1 MQYTQNTWKSRL
13 GALGPGILMATAAIG
28 GSHLV
33 ASTQAGAL
41 FGWQLF
47 WLIVVVNVLKYPF
60 FRFGMEY
67 TLATKNS
74 LVEGYKNQGPGYFYS
89 FIALNIIAA
98 VVNTAGVLLLTASLL
113 HYALPISIPVTL
125 LCWVILAMC
134 LIILL
139 LGHFKALDNVAK
151 AIMGLLTIAT
161 ITALVIAI
169 NNGPVAPV
177 NYVGPSPY
185 ELAMLG
191 FMVALMGWMPA
202 PIEISALSSLWLK
215 EKQAQQSVTKSQGLF
230 DFNLGYWL
238 TAGLALV
245 FFSLGALVQYGQN
258 SNIELGGV
266 AFAKQL
272 IDMYASTIGEWARP
286 LVSAIAFLCMF
297 GTTLTVLDGYART
310 LNESH
315 KLLGFKQSKHS
326 LNTWLILQALAGM
339 AVILFFKSALGPMLT
354 FAMTLAFVTTPV
366 FAWLNFSLVRSEP
379 AIKHSLLLRSL
390 TWLGLVYLVGFAV
403 AFVVWKLMGFYFRG
417 SRFEVRGSRYKSNNL
432 CINVD

>member
-1 MQYTQNTWKSRL
+1 MQYTQSTWKSRL

-47 WLIVVVNVLKYPF
+47 WLIMVVNVLKYPF

-125 LCWVILAMC
+125 LCWLILAVC

-230 DFNLGYWL
+230 DFNVGYWL

-245 FFSLGALVQYGQN
+245 FFSLGALVQYGQS

-272 IDMYASTIGEWARP
+272 IDMYALTIGEWARA

-379 AIKHSLLLRSL
+379 AIKHSLLLRGL
-390 TWLGLVYLVGFAV
+390 TWLGLVYLVGFAM
-403 AFVVWKLMGFYFRG
+403 AFVVWKLM
-417 SRFEVRGSRYKSNNL
+417 
-432 CINVD
+432 

>member
-1 MQYTQNTWKSRL
+1 MQYTQSTWKSRL

-47 WLIVVVNVLKYPF
+47 WLIMVVNVLKYPF

-89 FIALNIIAA
+89 FIVLNIIAA

-125 LCWVILAMC
+125 LCWLILAVC

-230 DFNLGYWL
+230 DFNVGYWL

-245 FFSLGALVQYGQN
+245 FFSLGALVQYGQS

-272 IDMYASTIGEWARP
+272 IDMYALTIGEWARP

-379 AIKHSLLLRSL
+379 AIKHSLLLRGL
-390 TWLGLVYLVGFAV
+390 TWLGLVYLVSFAM
-403 AFVVWKLMGFYFRG
+403 AFVVWKLM
-417 SRFEVRGSRYKSNNL
+417 
-432 CINVD
+432 

>member
-1 MQYTQNTWKSRL
+1 MQQTHTSWKSRL

-47 WLIVVVNVLKYPF
+47 WLILVVNVLKYPF

-74 LVEGYKNQGPGYFYS
+74 LVEGYKNKGPVYFYS
-89 FIALNIIAA
+89 FIGLNILAA
-98 VVNTAGVLLLTASLL
+98 IVNTAGVLLLTASLL
-113 HYALPISIPVTL
+113 HYALPIVIEVTL
-125 LCWVILAMC
+125 LCWILLAVC
-134 LIILL
+134 LAILL
-139 LGHFKALDNVAK
+139 LGHFKALDSVAK
-151 AIMGLLTIAT
+151 GIMGLLTLAT
-161 ITALVIAI
+161 VIALVIAFS
-169 NNGPVAPV
+169 NGPMAPAD
-177 NYVGPSPY
+177 YIGPSPY
-185 ELAMLG
+185 ELAMLS

-215 EKQAQQSVTKSQGLF
+215 EKQTQQTVTKSQGLF
-230 DFNLGYWL
+230 DFNVGYWL
-238 TAGLALV
+238 TACLALV
-245 FFSLGALVQYGQN
+245 FFSLGVLVQYGQ
-258 SNIELGGV
+258 SSSIELGGV

-272 IDMYASTIGEWARP
+272 IDMYALTIGEWARP

-310 LNESH
+310 LNESL

-326 LNTWLILQALAGM
+326 LNIWLVLQAFAGM

-379 AIKHSLLLRSL
+379 AIKHSVLLRSL

-403 AFVVWKLMGFYFRG
+403 AFVVWKLAA
-417 SRFEVRGSRYKSNNL
+417 
-432 CINVD
+432 

>member
-1 MQYTQNTWKSRL
+1 MQYTQSTWKSRL

-74 LVEGYKNQGPGYFYS
+74 LVQGYKNQGPGYFYS

-125 LCWVILAMC
+125 LCWLILAVC

-215 EKQAQQSVTKSQGLF
+215 EKQAQQSVTKTQGLF
-230 DFNLGYWL
+230 DFNVGYWL

-245 FFSLGALVQYGQN
+245 FFSLGALVQYGQS

-272 IDMYASTIGEWARP
+272 IDMYALTIGEWARP

-326 LNTWLILQALAGM
+326 LNRWLILQAMAGM

-379 AIKHSLLLRSL
+379 AIKHSVLLRSL

-403 AFVVWKLMGFYFRG
+403 AFVLWKLM
-417 SRFEVRGSRYKSNNL
+417 
-432 CINVD
+432 

>member
-125 LCWVILAMC
+125 LCWLILAVC

-230 DFNLGYWL
+230 DFNVGYWL

-245 FFSLGALVQYGQN
+245 FFSLGALVQYGQS

-272 IDMYASTIGEWARP
+272 IDMYALTIGEWARP

-379 AIKHSLLLRSL
+379 AIKHSLLLRGL

-403 AFVVWKLMGFYFRG
+403 AFVVWKLM
-417 SRFEVRGSRYKSNNL
+417 
-432 CINVD
+432 

>member
-1 MQYTQNTWKSRL
+1 
-13 GALGPGILMATAAIG
+13 MATAAIG

-33 ASTQAGAL
+33 ASTQAGAI

-47 WLIVVVNVLKYPF
+47 WLILVVNVLKYPF

-74 LVEGYKNQGPGYFYS
+74 LVEGYKSKGPFYFYS
-89 FIALNIIAA
+89 FIGLNIVAA

-113 HYALPISIPVTL
+113 HYALPVVIEVTL
-125 LCWVILAMC
+125 LCWMLLGVC
-134 LIILL
+134 LVILL

-151 AIMGLLTIAT
+151 GIMGLLTLATLIAL
-161 ITALVIAI
+161 AIAFS
-169 NNGPVAPV
+169 NGPMAPAD
-177 NYVGPSPY
+177 YVGPSPY
-185 ELAMLG
+185 ELAMLS

-215 EKQAQQSVTKSQGLF
+215 EKQAQQTVSKSQGLF
-230 DFNLGYWL
+230 DFNVGYWL

-245 FFSLGALVQYGQN
+245 FFSLGVLVQYGQT
-258 SNIELGGV
+258 SSIELGGV

-272 IDMYASTIGEWARP
+272 IDMYALTIGEWARP

-315 KLLGFKQSKHS
+315 KLLGFGQSKHS
-326 LNTWLILQALAGM
+326 LNIWLILQAFAGM

-354 FAMTLAFVTTPV
+354 FAMTLSFVTTPV

-379 AIKHSLLLRSL
+379 AIKHSVLLRSL

-403 AFVVWKLMGFYFRG
+403 AFVVWKLAA
-417 SRFEVRGSRYKSNNL
+417 
-432 CINVD
+432 

>member
-1 MQYTQNTWKSRL
+1 MQYTQSTWKSRL

-74 LVEGYKNQGPGYFYS
+74 LVQGYKNQGPGYFYS

-125 LCWVILAMC
+125 LCWLILAVC

-169 NNGPVAPV
+169 NNGLVAPV

-215 EKQAQQSVTKSQGLF
+215 EKQAQQSVTKTQGLF
-230 DFNLGYWL
+230 DFNVGYWL

-245 FFSLGALVQYGQN
+245 FFSLGALVQYGQS

-272 IDMYASTIGEWARP
+272 IDMYALTIGEWARP

-326 LNTWLILQALAGM
+326 LNMWLILQAMAGM

-366 FAWLNFSLVRSEP
+366 FAWLNFSLVRSE
-379 AIKHSLLLRSL
+379 LLLN
-390 TWLGLVYLVGFAV
+390 TAYYCA
-403 AFVVWKLMGFYFRG
+403 A
-417 SRFEVRGSRYKSNNL
+417 
-432 CINVD
+432 

>member
-1 MQYTQNTWKSRL
+1 MQSAVSTLQTRL
-13 GALGPGILMATAAIG
+13 NALGPGILMATAAIG

-33 ASTQAGAL
+33 ASTQAGAI

-60 FRFGMEY
+60 FRFGIEY
-67 TLATKNS
+67 TLATKKS
-74 LVEGYKNQGPGYFYS
+74 LVEGYKSKGPWFFYS
-89 FIALNIIAA
+89 FIGLNIIAA

-113 HYALPISIPVTL
+113 HYALPITISVTL
-125 LCWVILAMC
+125 LCWLILAVCLVIL
-134 LIILL
+134 LF
-139 LGHFKALDNVAK
+139 GHFKALDNVSK
-151 AIMGLLTIAT
+151 AIMALLTLAT
-161 ITALVIAI
+161 VIALGI
-169 NNGPVAPV
+169 AFSNGPMAPV
-177 NYVGPSPY
+177 DYIGPSPY

-215 EKQAQQSVTKSQGLF
+215 EKQSLQTVTRAQGLF

-238 TAGLALV
+238 TAILALV
-245 FFSLGALVQYGQN
+245 FFSLGVLVQYGQ
-258 SNIELGGV
+258 SSEIALGGV

-272 IDMYASTIGEWARP
+272 IDMYALTIGEWARP
-286 LVSAIAFLCMF
+286 LVSIIAFLCMF

-326 LNTWLILQALAGM
+326 LNIWLILQALAGM

-354 FAMTLAFVTTPV
+354 FAMTLAFLTTPI
-366 FAWLNFSLVRSEP
+366 FAWLNFSLVRSVP
-379 AIKHSLLLRSL
+379 TIQHSKLVRSL
-390 TWLGLVYLVGFAV
+390 SWLGLVYLVGFALV
-403 AFVVWKLMGFYFRG
+403 FLVWKFA
-417 SRFEVRGSRYKSNNL
+417 
-432 CINVD
+432 

>member
-1 MQYTQNTWKSRL
+1 MKQTVSKWKSRL
-13 GALGPGILMATAAIG
+13 NALGPGILMATAAIG

-33 ASTQAGAL
+33 ASTQAGAI

-47 WLIVVVNVLKYPF
+47 WLILVVNVLKYPF

-67 TLATKNS
+67 TLATKHS
-74 LVEGYKNQGPGYFYS
+74 LVEGYKNKGPFYFYS
-89 FIALNIIAA
+89 FIGLNIVAA

-113 HYALPISIPVTL
+113 HYALPVVIEVTL
-125 LCWVILAMC
+125 LCWMLLGIC
-134 LIILL
+134 LVILL

-151 AIMGLLTIAT
+151 GIMGLLTLATLIALT
-161 ITALVIAI
+161 IAFG
-169 NNGPVAPV
+169 NGPMAPAD
-177 NYVGPSPY
+177 YVGPSPY
-185 ELAMLG
+185 ELAMLS

-215 EKQAQQSVTKSQGLF
+215 EKQAQQTVTKSQGLF
-230 DFNLGYWL
+230 DFNVGYWL

-245 FFSLGALVQYGQN
+245 FFSLGVLVQYGQT
-258 SNIELGGV
+258 SSIELGGV

-272 IDMYASTIGEWARP
+272 IDMYALTIGEWARP

-315 KLLGFKQSKHS
+315 KLLGFGQSKHS
-326 LNTWLILQALAGM
+326 LSAWLILQALAGM

-354 FAMTLAFVTTPV
+354 FAMTLSFVTTPV
-366 FAWLNFSLVRSEP
+366 FAWLNFSLVRSE
-379 AIKHSLLLRSL
+379 AGIIHSVLLRSL
-390 TWLGLVYLVGFAV
+390 SWLGLVYLVGFAV
-403 AFVVWKLMGFYFRG
+403 AFVVWKLAA
-417 SRFEVRGSRYKSNNL
+417 
-432 CINVD
+432 

>member
-1 MQYTQNTWKSRL
+1 MQQTHTSWKSRL

-47 WLIVVVNVLKYPF
+47 WLILVVNVLKYPF

-74 LVEGYKNQGPGYFYS
+74 LVEGYKNKGPVYFYS
-89 FIALNIIAA
+89 FIGLNILAA
-98 VVNTAGVLLLTASLL
+98 IVNTAGVLLLTASLL
-113 HYALPISIPVTL
+113 HYALPIVIEVTL
-125 LCWVILAMC
+125 LCWILLAVC
-134 LIILL
+134 LAILL
-139 LGHFKALDNVAK
+139 LGHFKALDSVAK
-151 AIMGLLTIAT
+151 GIMGLLTLAT
-161 ITALVIAI
+161 VIALVIAFS
-169 NNGPVAPV
+169 NGPMAPAD
-177 NYVGPSPY
+177 YIGPSPY
-185 ELAMLG
+185 ELAMLS

-215 EKQAQQSVTKSQGLF
+215 EKQTQQTVTKSQGLF
-230 DFNLGYWL
+230 DFNVGYWL
-238 TAGLALV
+238 TACLALV
-245 FFSLGALVQYGQN
+245 FFSLGVLVQYGQS

-272 IDMYASTIGEWARP
+272 IDMYALTIGEWARP

-315 KLLGFKQSKHS
+315 KLLGFGQSKHS
-326 LNTWLILQALAGM
+326 LNIWLILQALAGM

-379 AIKHSLLLRSL
+379 AIKHSVLLRSL

-403 AFVVWKLMGFYFRG
+403 AFVVWKLAA
-417 SRFEVRGSRYKSNNL
+417 
-432 CINVD
+432 

>member
-1 MQYTQNTWKSRL
+1 MQYTQSTWKSRL

-125 LCWVILAMC
+125 LCWLILTVC
-134 LIILL
+134 LIILV

-161 ITALVIAI
+161 ITALVIAM

-230 DFNLGYWL
+230 DFNVGYWL

-245 FFSLGALVQYGQN
+245 FFSLGALVQYGQS

-272 IDMYASTIGEWARP
+272 IDMYALTIGEWARP

-379 AIKHSLLLRSL
+379 AIKHSLLLRGL
-390 TWLGLVYLVGFAV
+390 TWLGLVYLVGFAM
-403 AFVVWKLMGFYFRG
+403 AFVVWKLM
-417 SRFEVRGSRYKSNNL
+417 
-432 CINVD
+432 

>member
-1 MQYTQNTWKSRL
+1 MHTTKAVWKSRL

-33 ASTQAGAL
+33 ASTQAGAI

-47 WLIVVVNVLKYPF
+47 WLILVVNVLKYPF

-74 LVEGYKNQGPGYFYS
+74 LVEGYKSKGPFYFYS
-89 FIALNIIAA
+89 FIGLNIVAA

-113 HYALPISIPVTL
+113 HYALPVVIEVTL
-125 LCWVILAMC
+125 LCWILLGVC
-134 LIILL
+134 LAILL
-139 LGHFKALDNVAK
+139 LGHFKALDSVAK
-151 AIMGLLTIAT
+151 GIMGLLTLAT
-161 ITALVIAI
+161 VIALVIAFS
-169 NNGPVAPV
+169 NGPMAPAD
-177 NYVGPSPY
+177 YVGPSPY
-185 ELAMLG
+185 ELAMLS

-215 EKQAQQSVTKSQGLF
+215 EKQAQQTVSKSQGLF
-230 DFNLGYWL
+230 DFNVGYWL
-238 TAGLALV
+238 TACLALV
-245 FFSLGALVQYGQN
+245 FFSLGVLVQYGQS

-272 IDMYASTIGEWARP
+272 IDMYALTIGEWARP

-315 KLLGFKQSKHS
+315 KLLGFGQSKHS
-326 LNTWLILQALAGM
+326 LNIWLILQALAGM

-354 FAMTLAFVTTPV
+354 FAMTLSFVTTPV

-379 AIKHSLLLRSL
+379 AIKHSVLLRSL

-403 AFVVWKLMGFYFRG
+403 AFVVWKLAF
-417 SRFEVRGSRYKSNNL
+417 
-432 CINVD
+432 

>member
-1 MQYTQNTWKSRL
+1 MQYTQSTWKSRL

-74 LVEGYKNQGPGYFYS
+74 LVQGYKNQGPGYFYS

-125 LCWVILAMC
+125 LCWLILAVC

-215 EKQAQQSVTKSQGLF
+215 EKQAQQSVTKTQGLF
-230 DFNLGYWL
+230 DFNVGYWL

-245 FFSLGALVQYGQN
+245 FFSLGALVQYGQS

-272 IDMYASTIGEWARP
+272 IDMYALTIGEWARP

-326 LNTWLILQALAGM
+326 LNMWLILQAMAGM

-379 AIKHSLLLRSL
+379 AIKHSVLLRSL

-403 AFVVWKLMGFYFRG
+403 AFVLWKLM
-417 SRFEVRGSRYKSNNL
+417 
-432 CINVD
+432 

>member
-1 MQYTQNTWKSRL
+1 MQSAVSNWQSKLN
-13 GALGPGILMATAAIG
+13 ALGPGVLMATAAIG

-33 ASTQAGAL
+33 ASTQAGSL

-47 WLIVVVNVLKYPF
+47 WLIIVVNVLKYPF

-67 TLATKNS
+67 TLATKQS
-74 LVEGYKNQGPGYFYS
+74 LVEGYKQKGPGYFYS
-89 FIALNIIAA
+89 FIALNIVAA

-113 HYALPISIPVTL
+113 HYALPVTVSVTL
-125 LCWVILAMC
+125 LCWLILAVC
-134 LIILL
+134 LLILL
-139 LGHFKALDNVAK
+139 LGHFKALDNVSK
-151 AIMGLLTIAT
+151 LIMGLLTVTTVA
-161 ITALVIAI
+161 ALVVAI
-169 NNGPVAPV
+169 NNGAMAPV
-177 NYVGPSPY
+177 DYVGPSPY

-202 PIEISALSSLWLK
+202 PIEISAISSLWLK
-215 EKQAQQSVTKSQGLF
+215 EKQHQQVVTKQQGLF

-238 TAGLALV
+238 TAALALV
-245 FFSLGALVQYGQN
+245 FFSLGVLVQYGQAQAVQ
-258 SNIELGGV
+258 LGGV

-272 IDMYASTIGEWARP
+272 IDMYALTMGEWARP
-286 LVSAIAFLCMF
+286 LVSGIAFLCMF

-315 KLLGFKQSKHS
+315 KLLPIKQSKHS
-326 LNTWLILQALAGM
+326 LNMWLLLQAFAGM

-379 AIKHSLLLRSL
+379 SIHHSPLLRTLS
-390 TWLGLVYLVGFAV
+390 WLGLAYLVGFALV
-403 AFVVWKLMGFYFRG
+403 FLVWKAM
-417 SRFEVRGSRYKSNNL
+417 
-432 CINVD
+432 

>member
-1 MQYTQNTWKSRL
+1 MQQTHTSWKSHV

-47 WLIVVVNVLKYPF
+47 WLILAVNVLKYPF

-74 LVEGYKNQGPGYFYS
+74 LVEGYKNKGPVYFYS
-89 FIALNIIAA
+89 FIGLNILAA

-113 HYALPISIPVTL
+113 HYALPAVIEVTL
-125 LCWVILAMC
+125 LCWILLGVC
-134 LIILL
+134 LAILL
-139 LGHFKALDNVAK
+139 LGHFKALDSVAK
-151 AIMGLLTIAT
+151 GIMGLLTLAT
-161 ITALVIAI
+161 VIALVIAFS
-169 NNGPVAPV
+169 NGPMAPAD
-177 NYVGPSPY
+177 YVGPSPY
-185 ELAMLG
+185 ELAMLS

-215 EKQAQQSVTKSQGLF
+215 EKQAQQAVTKSQGLF
-230 DFNLGYWL
+230 DFNVGYWL
-238 TAGLALV
+238 TACLALV
-245 FFSLGALVQYGQN
+245 FFSLGVLVQYGQ
-258 SNIELGGV
+258 SSSIELGGV

-272 IDMYASTIGEWARP
+272 IDMYALTIGEWARP

-315 KLLGFKQSKHS
+315 KLLGFGQSKHS
-326 LNTWLILQALAGM
+326 LNIWLILQALAGI

-379 AIKHSLLLRSL
+379 AIKHSVLLRSL

-403 AFVVWKLMGFYFRG
+403 AFVVWKLAA
-417 SRFEVRGSRYKSNNL
+417 
-432 CINVD
+432 

>member
-1 MQYTQNTWKSRL
+1 MHTTKAVWKSRL

-33 ASTQAGAL
+33 ASTQAGAI

-47 WLIVVVNVLKYPF
+47 WLILVVNVLKYPF

-74 LVEGYKNQGPGYFYS
+74 LVEGYKSKGPFYFYS
-89 FIALNIIAA
+89 FIGLNIVAA

-113 HYALPISIPVTL
+113 HYALPVVIEVTL
-125 LCWVILAMC
+125 LCWMLLGVC
-134 LIILL
+134 LVILL

-151 AIMGLLTIAT
+151 GIMGLLTLATLIAL
-161 ITALVIAI
+161 AIAFS
-169 NNGPVAPV
+169 NGPMAPAD
-177 NYVGPSPY
+177 YVGPSPY
-185 ELAMLG
+185 ELAMLS

-215 EKQAQQSVTKSQGLF
+215 EKQAQQTVSKSQGLF
-230 DFNLGYWL
+230 DFNVGYWL

-245 FFSLGALVQYGQN
+245 FFSLGVLVQYGQS

-272 IDMYASTIGEWARP
+272 IDMYALTIGEWARP

-315 KLLGFKQSKHS
+315 KLLGFGQSKHS
-326 LNTWLILQALAGM
+326 LNIWLILQALAGM

-354 FAMTLAFVTTPV
+354 FAMTLSFVTTPV

-379 AIKHSLLLRSL
+379 AIKHSVLLRSL

-403 AFVVWKLMGFYFRG
+403 AFVVWKLAF
-417 SRFEVRGSRYKSNNL
+417 
-432 CINVD
+432 

>member
-74 LVEGYKNQGPGYFYS
+74 LVAGYKNQGPGYFYS

-125 LCWVILAMC
+125 LCWVILAVC

-177 NYVGPSPY
+177 SYVGPSPY

-215 EKQAQQSVTKSQGLF
+215 EKQTQQNVTKNQGLF

-245 FFSLGALVQYGQN
+245 FFSLGALVQYGQS

-272 IDMYASTIGEWARP
+272 IDMYALTIGEWARP

-379 AIKHSLLLRSL
+379 AIKHSLLLRGL
-390 TWLGLVYLVGFAV
+390 TWLGLVYLAGFAV
-403 AFVVWKLMGFYFRG
+403 AFVVWKM
-417 SRFEVRGSRYKSNNL
+417 V
-432 CINVD
+432 

>member
-1 MQYTQNTWKSRL
+1 
-13 GALGPGILMATAAIG
+13 MATAAIG

-33 ASTQAGAL
+33 ASTQAGAI

-47 WLIVVVNVLKYPF
+47 WLILVVNVLKYPF

-74 LVEGYKNQGPGYFYS
+74 LVEGYKSKGPFYFYS
-89 FIALNIIAA
+89 FIGLNIVAA

-113 HYALPISIPVTL
+113 HYALPVVIEVTL
-125 LCWVILAMC
+125 LCWILLGVC
-134 LIILL
+134 LAILL
-139 LGHFKALDNVAK
+139 LGHFKALDSVAK
-151 AIMGLLTIAT
+151 GIMGLLTLAT
-161 ITALVIAI
+161 VIALVIAFS
-169 NNGPVAPV
+169 NGPMAPAD
-177 NYVGPSPY
+177 YVGPSPY
-185 ELAMLG
+185 ELAMLS

-215 EKQAQQSVTKSQGLF
+215 EKQAQQTVSKSQGLF
-230 DFNLGYWL
+230 DFNVGYWL

-245 FFSLGALVQYGQN
+245 FFSLGVLVQYGQT
-258 SNIELGGV
+258 SSIELGGV

-272 IDMYASTIGEWARP
+272 IDMYALTIGEWARP

-315 KLLGFKQSKHS
+315 KLLGFGQSKHS
-326 LNTWLILQALAGM
+326 LNIWLILQAFAGM

-354 FAMTLAFVTTPV
+354 FAMTLSFVTTPV

-379 AIKHSLLLRSL
+379 AIKHSVLLRSL

-403 AFVVWKLMGFYFRG
+403 AFVVWKLAA
-417 SRFEVRGSRYKSNNL
+417 
-432 CINVD
+432 

>member
-1 MQYTQNTWKSRL
+1 MQYTQSTWKSRL

-74 LVEGYKNQGPGYFYS
+74 LVQGYKNQGPGYFYS

-125 LCWVILAMC
+125 LCWLILAVC

-215 EKQAQQSVTKSQGLF
+215 EKQAQQSVTKTQGLF
-230 DFNLGYWL
+230 DFNVGYWL

-245 FFSLGALVQYGQN
+245 FFSLGALVQYGQS

-272 IDMYASTIGEWARP
+272 IDMYALTIGEWARP

-403 AFVVWKLMGFYFRG
+403 AFVLWKLM
-417 SRFEVRGSRYKSNNL
+417 
-432 CINVD
+432 

>member
-1 MQYTQNTWKSRL
+1 MQKSKAVWKSKI

-33 ASTQAGAL
+33 ASTQAGAI

-47 WLIVVVNVLKYPF
+47 WLILVVNVLKYPF

-74 LVEGYKNQGPGYFYS
+74 LVEGYKSKGPFYFYS
-89 FIALNIIAA
+89 FIGLNIVAA

-113 HYALPISIPVTL
+113 HYALPVVIEVTL
-125 LCWVILAMC
+125 LCWILLGVC
-134 LIILL
+134 LAILL
-139 LGHFKALDNVAK
+139 LGHFKALDSVAK
-151 AIMGLLTIAT
+151 GIMGLLTLAT
-161 ITALVIAI
+161 VIALVIAFS
-169 NNGPVAPV
+169 NGPMAPAD
-177 NYVGPSPY
+177 YVGPSPY
-185 ELAMLG
+185 ELAMLS

-215 EKQAQQSVTKSQGLF
+215 EKQAQQTVSKSQGLF
-230 DFNLGYWL
+230 DFNVGYWL

-245 FFSLGALVQYGQN
+245 FFSLGVLVQYGQT
-258 SNIELGGV
+258 SSIELGGV

-272 IDMYASTIGEWARP
+272 IDMYALTIGEWARP

-315 KLLGFKQSKHS
+315 KLLGFGQSKHS
-326 LNTWLILQALAGM
+326 LNIWLILQAFAGM

-354 FAMTLAFVTTPV
+354 FAMTLSFVTTPV

-379 AIKHSLLLRSL
+379 EIKHSLLLRSL
-390 TWLGLVYLVGFAV
+390 TWLGLVYLVGFAM
-403 AFVVWKLMGFYFRG
+403 AFVVWKLM
-417 SRFEVRGSRYKSNNL
+417 
-432 CINVD
+432 

>member
-125 LCWVILAMC
+125 LCWVILAVC

-215 EKQAQQSVTKSQGLF
+215 EKQAQQSVTKNQGLF

-245 FFSLGALVQYGQN
+245 FFSLGALVQYGQS

-272 IDMYASTIGEWARP
+272 IDMYALTIGEWARP

-379 AIKHSLLLRSL
+379 AIKHSLLLRGL
-390 TWLGLVYLVGFAV
+390 TWLGLVYLVGFAM
-403 AFVVWKLMGFYFRG
+403 AFVVWRLM
-417 SRFEVRGSRYKSNNL
+417 
-432 CINVD
+432 

>member
-1 MQYTQNTWKSRL
+1 
-13 GALGPGILMATAAIG
+13 MATAAIG

-33 ASTQAGAL
+33 ASTQAGAI

-47 WLIVVVNVLKYPF
+47 WLILVVNVLKYPF

-74 LVEGYKNQGPGYFYS
+74 LVEGYKSQGPFYFYS
-89 FIALNIIAA
+89 FIGLNIVAA

-113 HYALPISIPVTL
+113 HYALPVVIEVTL
-125 LCWVILAMC
+125 LCWILLGVC
-134 LIILL
+134 LAILL
-139 LGHFKALDNVAK
+139 LGHFKALDSVAK
-151 AIMGLLTIAT
+151 GIMGLLTLAT
-161 ITALVIAI
+161 VIALVIAFS
-169 NNGPVAPV
+169 NGPMAPAD
-177 NYVGPSPY
+177 YVGPSPY
-185 ELAMLG
+185 ELAMLS

-215 EKQAQQSVTKSQGLF
+215 EKQAQQTVSKSQGLF
-230 DFNLGYWL
+230 DFNVGYWL

-245 FFSLGALVQYGQN
+245 FFSLGVLVQYGQT
-258 SNIELGGV
+258 SSIELGGV

-272 IDMYASTIGEWARP
+272 IDMYALTIGEWARP

-315 KLLGFKQSKHS
+315 KLLGFGQSKHS
-326 LNTWLILQALAGM
+326 LNIWLILQALAGM

-354 FAMTLAFVTTPV
+354 FAMTLSFVTTPV

-379 AIKHSLLLRSL
+379 AIKHSVLLRSL

-403 AFVVWKLMGFYFRG
+403 AFVVWKLAA
-417 SRFEVRGSRYKSNNL
+417 
-432 CINVD
+432 

>member
-1 MQYTQNTWKSRL
+1 MQSAVSIWQTRL
-13 GALGPGILMATAAIG
+13 NALGPGILMATAAIG

-33 ASTQAGAL
+33 ASTQAGAI

-47 WLIVVVNVLKYPF
+47 WLILVVNVLKYPF
-60 FRFGMEY
+60 FRFGIEY
-67 TLATKNS
+67 TLATKKS
-74 LVEGYKNQGPGYFYS
+74 LVEGYQSKGPWFFYS
-89 FIALNIIAA
+89 FIGLNIIAA

-113 HYALPISIPVTL
+113 HYALPIAISVTL
-125 LCWVILAMC
+125 LCWLILAVC
-134 LIILL
+134 LVILL

-151 AIMGLLTIAT
+151 AIMGLLTLAT
-161 ITALVIAI
+161 VIALAI
-169 NNGPVAPV
+169 AFSNGPMAPAD
-177 NYVGPSPY
+177 YVGPSPY

-215 EKQAQQSVTKSQGLF
+215 EKQSQQSVTKAQGLF

-245 FFSLGALVQYGQN
+245 FFSLGVLVQYGQ
-258 SNIELGGV
+258 SANIELGGV

-272 IDMYASTIGEWARP
+272 IDMYALTIGEWARP
-286 LVSAIAFLCMF
+286 LVSIIAFLCMF

-326 LNTWLILQALAGM
+326 LNIWLIVQSLAGM

-354 FAMTLAFVTTPV
+354 FAMTLAFLTTPI
-366 FAWLNFSLVRSEP
+366 FAWLNFSLVRSVP
-379 AIKHSLLLRSL
+379 SIQHSKVIQSL
-390 TWLGLVYLVGFAV
+390 SWLGLIYLVGFALV
-403 AFVVWKLMGFYFRG
+403 FLVWKLG
-417 SRFEVRGSRYKSNNL
+417 
-432 CINVD
+432 

>member
-1 MQYTQNTWKSRL
+1 
-13 GALGPGILMATAAIG
+13 MATAAIG

-33 ASTQAGAL
+33 ASTQAGAI

-47 WLIVVVNVLKYPF
+47 WLILVVNVLKYPF

-74 LVEGYKNQGPGYFYS
+74 LVEGYKSKGPFYFYS
-89 FIALNIIAA
+89 FIGLNIVAA

-113 HYALPISIPVTL
+113 HYALPVVIEVTL
-125 LCWVILAMC
+125 LCWILLGVC
-134 LIILL
+134 LAILL
-139 LGHFKALDNVAK
+139 LGHFKALDSVAK
-151 AIMGLLTIAT
+151 GIMGLLTLAT
-161 ITALVIAI
+161 VIALVIAFS
-169 NNGPVAPV
+169 NGPMAPAD
-177 NYVGPSPY
+177 YVGPSPY
-185 ELAMLG
+185 ELAMLS

-215 EKQAQQSVTKSQGLF
+215 EKQAQQTVSKSQGLF
-230 DFNLGYWL
+230 DFNVGYWL

-245 FFSLGALVQYGQN
+245 FFSLGVLVQYGQT
-258 SNIELGGV
+258 SSIELGGV

-272 IDMYASTIGEWARP
+272 IDMYALTIGEWARP

-315 KLLGFKQSKHS
+315 KLLGFGQSKHS
-326 LNTWLILQALAGM
+326 LNIWLILQAFAGM

-354 FAMTLAFVTTPV
+354 FAMTLSFVTTPV

-379 AIKHSLLLRSL
+379 DIKHSVLLRCLS
-390 TWLGLVYLVGFAV
+390 WLGLVYLVGFAV
-403 AFVVWKLMGFYFRG
+403 AFVVWKLAA
-417 SRFEVRGSRYKSNNL
+417 
-432 CINVD
+432 

>member
-1 MQYTQNTWKSRL
+1 MQYTQSTWKSRL

-89 FIALNIIAA
+89 FIVLNIIAA

-125 LCWVILAMC
+125 LCWLILAAC

-139 LGHFKALDNVAK
+139 LGHFKVLDNVAK

-215 EKQAQQSVTKSQGLF
+215 EKQTQQSVTKSQGLF
-230 DFNLGYWL
+230 DFNVGYWL

-245 FFSLGALVQYGQN
+245 FFSLGALVQYGQS

-272 IDMYASTIGEWARP
+272 IDMYALTIGEWARP

-366 FAWLNFSLVRSEP
+366 FAWLNFSLVRSKP
-379 AIKHSLLLRSL
+379 AIKHSLLLRGL
-390 TWLGLVYLVGFAV
+390 TWLGLVYLVGFAM
-403 AFVVWKLMGFYFRG
+403 AFVVWKLM
-417 SRFEVRGSRYKSNNL
+417 
-432 CINVD
+432 

>member
-1 MQYTQNTWKSRL
+1 MQQTHTSWKSHL

-47 WLIVVVNVLKYPF
+47 WLILAVNVLKYPF

-74 LVEGYKNQGPGYFYS
+74 LVEGYKNKGPVYFYS
-89 FIALNIIAA
+89 FIGLNILAA

-113 HYALPISIPVTL
+113 HYALPVVIEVTL
-125 LCWVILAMC
+125 LCWILLGVC
-134 LIILL
+134 LAILL
-139 LGHFKALDNVAK
+139 LGHFKALDSVAK
-151 AIMGLLTIAT
+151 GIMGLLTLAT
-161 ITALVIAI
+161 VIALVIAFS
-169 NNGPVAPV
+169 NGQMAPAD
-177 NYVGPSPY
+177 YIGPSPY
-185 ELAMLG
+185 ELAMLS

-215 EKQAQQSVTKSQGLF
+215 EKQTQQTVTKSQGLF
-230 DFNLGYWL
+230 DFNVGYWL
-238 TAGLALV
+238 TACLALV
-245 FFSLGALVQYGQN
+245 FFSLGVLVQYGQ
-258 SNIELGGV
+258 SSSIELGGV

-272 IDMYASTIGEWARP
+272 IDMYALTIGEWARP

-297 GTTLTVLDGYART
+297 GTTLTVLAGYART

-315 KLLGFKQSKHS
+315 KLLGFGQSKHS
-326 LNTWLILQALAGM
+326 LNIWLILQALAGM

-379 AIKHSLLLRSL
+379 AIKHSVLLRSL
-390 TWLGLVYLVGFAV
+390 TWVGLVYLVGFAV
-403 AFVVWKLMGFYFRG
+403 AFVVWKLAT
-417 SRFEVRGSRYKSNNL
+417 
-432 CINVD
+432 

>member
-1 MQYTQNTWKSRL
+1 MRSVVSNWQTRL
-13 GALGPGILMATAAIG
+13 NALGPGILMATAAIG

-33 ASTQAGAL
+33 ASTQAGAI

-47 WLIVVVNVLKYPF
+47 WLILVVNVLKYPF

-74 LVEGYKNQGPGYFYS
+74 LVEGYKSKGPFYFYS
-89 FIALNIIAA
+89 FIILNVVAA
-98 VVNTAGVLLLTASLL
+98 IVNTAGVLLLTASLL
-113 HYALPISIPVTL
+113 HYALPITIEITL
-125 LCWVILAMC
+125 LCWILLGVC
-134 LIILL
+134 LTILL

-151 AIMGLLTIAT
+151 GIMGLLTLATLIAL
-161 ITALVIAI
+161 AIAFS
-169 NNGPVAPV
+169 NGPMAPAD
-177 NYVGPSPY
+177 YVGPSPY
-185 ELAMLG
+185 ELAMLS

-215 EKQAQQSVTKSQGLF
+215 EKQAQQTISKREGLF
-230 DFNLGYWL
+230 DFNVGYWL

-245 FFSLGALVQYGQN
+245 FFSLGVLVQYGQS

-272 IDMYASTIGEWARP
+272 IDMYALTIGEWARP

-310 LNESH
+310 LNESQ

-339 AVILFFKSALGPMLT
+339 AVILFFESALGPMLT
-354 FAMTLAFVTTPV
+354 FAMTLSFVTTPI

-379 AIKHSLLLRSL
+379 SIKHGVLLKSLSWVGLL
-390 TWLGLVYLVGFAV
+390 YLVGFSV
-403 AFVVWKLMGFYFRG
+403 AFVVWMMM
-417 SRFEVRGSRYKSNNL
+417 
-432 CINVD
+432 

>member
-125 LCWVILAMC
+125 LCWVILAVC

-169 NNGPVAPV
+169 NNGPVAPE

-403 AFVVWKLMGFYFRG
+403 AFVVWKLM
-417 SRFEVRGSRYKSNNL
+417 
-432 CINVD
+432 

>member
-1 MQYTQNTWKSRL
+1 MQYTQSTWKSRL

-74 LVEGYKNQGPGYFYS
+74 LVQGYKNQGPGYFYS

-125 LCWVILAMC
+125 LCWLILAVC

-215 EKQAQQSVTKSQGLF
+215 EKQAQQSVTKTQGLF
-230 DFNLGYWL
+230 DFNVGYWL

-245 FFSLGALVQYGQN
+245 FFSLGALVQYGQS

-272 IDMYASTIGEWARP
+272 IDMYALTIGEWARP

-326 LNTWLILQALAGM
+326 LNMWLILQAMAGM

-366 FAWLNFSLVRSEP
+366 FAWLNFSLVRSES
-379 AIKHSLLLRSL
+379 AIKHSVLLRSL

-403 AFVVWKLMGFYFRG
+403 AFVVWKLM
-417 SRFEVRGSRYKSNNL
+417 
-432 CINVD
+432 